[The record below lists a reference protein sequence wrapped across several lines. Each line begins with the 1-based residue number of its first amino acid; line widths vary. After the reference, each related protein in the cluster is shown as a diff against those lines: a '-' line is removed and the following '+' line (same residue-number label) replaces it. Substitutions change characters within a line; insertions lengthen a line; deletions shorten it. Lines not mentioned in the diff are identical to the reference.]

1 MSVRQAALISD
12 DLGVPRRDRSLAS
25 GPKSLALDLSS
36 SLSRVSFATRLGIEP
51 DAWQAELLRSSS
63 DRVLLNCCRQ
73 SGKSTMSALIAL
85 HRALYRPG
93 SLVLILAPAERQAK
107 ETFGKVAEMYSSLGE
122 RVAPD
127 SYRKLGM
134 ELTNRS
140 RIEALPGTEKTVR
153 GFSGVDLLILDE
165 AARVDDGLYF
175 AVRPMLAVSRGALMM
190 LSTPYGKRGIFYE
203 EWTQGRGWQRF
214 RITAKECPRISPKFL
229 EEEQRSLPAWVFR
242 QEYECSFEETEDA
255 VFAAADVE
263 AALDESLAP
272 LFGGGR
278 HG

>member
-1 MSVRQAALISD
+1 MLS
-12 DLGVPRRDRSLAS
+12 SLAEDL
-25 GPKSLALDLSS
+25 KLALD
-36 SLSRVSFATRLGIEP
+36 RVSFAWALGLEP
-51 DAWQAELLRSSS
+51 DPWQERLLRSTSE
-63 DRVLLNCCRQ
+63 RVLLNCCRQ
-73 SGKSTMSALIAL
+73 SGKSTLGAVIAL

-93 SLVLILAPAERQAK
+93 SLILILAPAERQAK
-107 ETFGKVAEMYSSLGE
+107 ETFGKVAETYSALSSR

-203 EWTQGRGWQRF
+203 EWTQGHGWQRF
-214 RITAKECPRISPKFL
+214 HITAEECPRISTEFL
-229 EEEQRSLPAWVFR
+229 EEERRSLPAWVFR
-242 QEYECSFEETEDA
+242 QEYECNFEETEDA
-255 VFAAADVE
+255 VFSAEDVQ

-272 LFGGGR
+272 LFGGSRYG
-278 HG
+278 